1 MQGLEAADLARMFL
15 SLGVLLLAARFLG
28 ETARHFGQAPVVGEI
43 LAGVLL
49 GPTVLGA
56 LAPGLVASLFPAS
69 GPVALL
75 RDGISSL
82 AAALFLLGA
91 GLEVDLPVVLRQGR
105 AALAVSLGGMLAPFA
120 IGFATAWLVPTWLGY
135 KPVAAPHIFA
145 LFLGTALSI
154 SALPV
159 IARTLR
165 DLDVFRTDLGM
176 LIIASAV
183 FQDLIGWMVFAIVLG
198 SLGGPGHAFSP
209 GVTILLTLGF
219 VVVMLAFGRRLFDRA
234 LPWVHAYSSWP
245 SGMLAL
251 LLATAF
257 LCAAFTEWIGVH
269 AIFGA
274 FIAGVVIGDS
284 KHLRR
289 KTVAVVDDFVAS
301 FFAPLFFAGIGLRVD
316 FVRDFDVGLVVF
328 VLVVASAGKIFGSTL
343 GARAGGL
350 GKRESWAVGFG
361 MNARGAME
369 IILGVLAL
377 EAGII
382 GNRLFVAL
390 VVMAI
395 ITSIASGPLM
405 QRALGRR
412 TRRSLVGHLPARAFV
427 VLEATDRRGAIAELA
442 TVLAES
448 TGIEAERIVD
458 AAWRREQ
465 ALSTALG
472 DGVAAPHARIEGLSN
487 PAVAL
492 GIARAGIDFDAL
504 DGKLVRIVILV
515 ATPVADES
523 AQLELLADI
532 AAKLAD
538 PATRAALVEAPNG
551 TQALALLRSGPSAAE

>member
-1 MQGLEAADLARMFL
+1 MHGLEAGDLATMFL
-15 SLGVLLLAARFLG
+15 SLGVLLLFARLLGEAARHL
-28 ETARHFGQAPVVGEI
+28 GQAPVVGEI

-56 LAPGLVASLFPAS
+56 LAPQLVASLFPAA

-105 AALAVSLGGMLAPFA
+105 AALAVSLGGMLVPFV
-120 IGFATAWLVPTWLGY
+120 IGFTAAWVVPGWVGY
-135 KPVAAPHIFA
+135 KPVAAPYIFA

-183 FQDLIGWMVFAIVLG
+183 FQDLVGWMVFAIVLG
-198 SLGGPGHAFSP
+198 SLGDPGRAFSP

-234 LPWVHAYSSWP
+234 LPWVHAYSTWP

-251 LLATAF
+251 LLVTAF

-284 KHLRR
+284 RHLRR
-289 KTVAVVDDFVAS
+289 KTAAVVDDFVSS

-316 FVRDFDVGLVVF
+316 FVRDFDVALVVF
-328 VLVVASAGKIFGSTL
+328 VLVVASAGKILGSTL

-377 EAGII
+377 EAHVI
-382 GNRLFVAL
+382 GSRLFVAL

-395 ITSIASGPLM
+395 VTSVASGPLM
-405 QRALGRR
+405 QRALRR
-412 TRRSLVGHLPARAFV
+412 HSRRLLVDHLAARAFV
-427 VLEATDRRGAIAELA
+427 VLDATHRRTAIEQLA
-442 TVLAES
+442 RALAES
-448 TGIEAERIVD
+448 SGIEAGRLVE

-465 ALSTALG
+465 LMSTALG
-472 DGVAAPHARIEGLSN
+472 DGVAAPHARVEGLSS

-492 GIARAGIDFDAL
+492 GVAPGGIDFDAL
-504 DGKLVRIVILV
+504 DGKLVQIVVLV
-515 ATPVADES
+515 ATPADDEG

-532 AAKLAD
+532 ASKLGE
-538 PATRAALVEAPNG
+538 PAVRAALVETQNG
-551 TQALALLRSGPSAAE
+551 TEALALLRSGPAAAA